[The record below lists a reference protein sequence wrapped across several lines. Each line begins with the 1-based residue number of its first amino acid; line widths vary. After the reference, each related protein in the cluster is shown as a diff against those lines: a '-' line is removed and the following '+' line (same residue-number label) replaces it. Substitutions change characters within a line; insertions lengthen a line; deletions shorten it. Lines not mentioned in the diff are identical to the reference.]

1 MIELLNLKRFIVVCG
16 HYGCGKT
23 NFSINLAMYLAN
35 KSENVTLVDFDIV
48 NPYFRSSDYIDLL
61 SEKNI
66 KLISPIYANSNLDLP
81 AISPKVYSVFSNQN
95 GYVIFDVG
103 GDDVGAKLLSR
114 FSKEIE
120 DTNDYDML
128 YIINKYRKE
137 TSTPKGAAKIL
148 KEIESTSGLNVTAI
162 INNSHLQNTTT
173 ADDIVKSGE
182 YADAASKEVNLPIAM
197 TIASADISDQLKDKF
212 DNIFKSY
219 MYVKPPWF

>member
-35 KSENVTLVDFDIV
+35 KRENVTLVDFDIV

-81 AISPKVYSVFSNQN
+81 AISPKVYSVFSNRN

-103 GDDVGAKLLSR
+103 GDDAGAKLLSR

-128 YIINKYRKE
+128 YIINRYRKE

-148 KEIESTSGLNVTAI
+148 KEIESTSGLTVTAI

-182 YADAASKEVNLPIAM
+182 YADAVSKEVNLPIIM

>member
-81 AISPKVYSVFSNQN
+81 AISPKVYSVFSNRN

-103 GDDVGAKLLSR
+103 GDDAGAKLLSR

-182 YADAASKEVNLPIAM
+182 YADAVSKEVNLPIIM